1 MDLFLYS
8 AILIVGFALLIVGS
22 DFLVDGAAS
31 IARKFNVSNLV
42 IGLTVVS
49 IATSFPE
56 LVVTVQA
63 NVIGNGDL
71 AVANIVGSNISN
83 ILFILGVIAI
93 FFNVRVKRNTVMT
106 EIPVAILASVV
117 MYFLANDFLA
127 NGLKLSDN
135 FLHLSRADGIILLIF
150 FSVFLYYTYKL
161 VKSSNHG
168 GKEAKVFEEDS
179 TSMAGY
185 IELFVKKFKK
195 QKQVL
200 TIGEVNAHS
209 PHVST
214 LLIIVGLVML
224 VGGGKLIV
232 NSAISIADIFNI
244 PSFIIGVTIV
254 SLGTSLPEL
263 ATCVTAF
270 RKNKGDLAVGNIVGS
285 NIFNI
290 LFVLGITSTIA
301 PLNFSLGFNFDMIV
315 VFLSTTVLFGI
326 LYYTKKH
333 ALSTVAGLFF
343 VWSYFLY
350 ILFKVFV
357 K

>member
-1 MDLFLYS
+1 MDLFIYS
-8 AILIVGFALLIVGS
+8 AILILGFALLIIGS

-31 IARKFNVSNLV
+31 LARKFNVSNLV

-63 NVIGNGDL
+63 NLIGNGDL

-83 ILFILGVIAI
+83 ILLILGVVAI

-106 EIPVAILASVV
+106 EIPIAILASLIL
-117 MYFLANDFLA
+117 YFLSNDFLA

-135 FLHLSRADGIILLIF
+135 FLHLSRADGIILLVF

-161 VKSSNHG
+161 VITSNHG
-168 GKEAKVFEEDS
+168 GKEAQVFEDDS
-179 TSMAGY
+179 SSMAGY
-185 IELFVKKFKK
+185 IGSFFKKFKE

-209 PHVST
+209 VKMSFV
-214 LLIIVGLVML
+214 LIVVGLVML
-224 VGGGKLIV
+224 VGGGKVIV

-290 LFVLGITSTIA
+290 LFVLGVTSTLS
-301 PLNFSLGFNFDMIV
+301 PLKFSLGFNFDMVV
-315 VFLSTTVLFGI
+315 VFLSTASLFGI
-326 LYYTKKH
+326 LYFTKKH
-333 ALSTVAGLFF
+333 NLSTVAGMFF
-343 VWSYFLY
+343 VWCYFLY

-357 K
+357 